1 MTGISVIIPV
11 YNRANL
17 LPATLRSLLAQTVPA
32 GEILVVD
39 DGSTDGSA
47 EVAESFGATVRVIR
61 QANAGPGA
69 ARNRGFA
76 ESRGE
81 YIHFFDSDDLALP
94 NKHEVQLAALERSG
108 ADIAYGPWVKGRIG
122 ETSFNAEGLV
132 LQQEGLPKGDL
143 VESLLT
149 FWSMVPHACLFRRS
163 IIERTAGFP
172 EELFVGEDQVMFL
185 RCLLA
190 GGRVVHSPGTLEL
203 YRTNDPGKITAAGSA
218 SKARNFRAWA
228 LALLMARKECM
239 AKGIDPNEWP
249 GFRFRIW
256 RARRD
261 LKSIGSS
268 ETEILDELESLL
280 SGHGG
285 DARYSMYLWI
295 HSKLTGIKFRFTGD
309 REHRGFRSGRAT
321 ELQRQGVAGMGLEG
335 FR

>member
-1 MTGISVIIPV
+1 MTGISVVIPV

-39 DGSTDGSA
+39 DGSTDGTA

-94 NKHEVQLAALERSG
+94 NKHEVQLAALKASG
-108 ADIAYGPWVKGRIG
+108 ADIAYGPWVKGQIG
-122 ETSFNAEGLV
+122 ETSFHPEGLV
-132 LQQEGLPKGDL
+132 LQQGGLPEGDL

-172 EELFVGEDQVMFL
+172 EDLFAGEDQLMFL

-190 GGRVVHSPGTLEL
+190 GAKVVHSPGTLEL
-203 YRTNDPGKITAAGSA
+203 YRTNDPGKITASSAA
-218 SKARNFRAWA
+218 SKARHLRAWA
-228 LALLMARKECM
+228 MSLIMARRECM
-239 AKGIDPNEWP
+239 ARGIDPIAWF
-249 GFRFRIW
+249 GFRRRVW
-256 RARRD
+256 QARRD

-268 ETEILDELESLL
+268 ETEILEELGALL
-280 SGHGG
+280 SGDGC
-285 DARYSMYLWI
+285 DAIYSSYLWMEPRI
-295 HSKLTGIKFRFTGD
+295 AGIKFRFTGG
-309 REHRGFRSGRAT
+309 REHRSFQSGRAT